1 MQLMVAIVQDED
13 ADRLS
18 KRLNAAGFG
27 ITRLSTVGGFLASG
41 NVTVLMGLEDDRVDA
56 ALTIIRAACRTRR
69 RFINPTPWGT
79 EPAHLSVTA
88 PGIPLEIQ
96 VGGATVFCVPVKRF
110 VSPNRAVTASATHTP
125 GNLTPTSEGAPVM
138 NLMLSIVASEN
149 AEPVTRAL
157 LAAGYRVTR
166 MNTAGGF
173 LRRGNVTLLV
183 GVEETGVDEVVRIID
198 ANSRIRPED
207 ASMSPGATIFV
218 LDATRFVRV

>member
-18 KRLNAAGFG
+18 KRLSAAGFG
-27 ITRLSTVGGFLASG
+27 VTRLSTVGGFLASG
-41 NVTVLMGLEDDRVDA
+41 NVTVLAGVEDDRVDDV
-56 ALTIIRAACRTRR
+56 LKIIRATCRTRR

-96 VGGATVFCVPVKRF
+96 VGGATVFCVPLKRF
-110 VSPNRAVTASATHTP
+110 ISPGRAAASPATNAP
-125 GNLTPTSEGAPVM
+125 LSPVLPSEGVSIM
-138 NLMLSIVASEN
+138 NLMLSIVTSED
-149 AEPVTRAL
+149 ADPITRAL
-157 LAAGYRVTR
+157 LIAGYRVTR

-183 GVEETGVDEVVRIID
+183 GVEEGRVDDVLHIIQ
-198 ANSRIRPED
+198 ANSRVRP
-207 ASMSPGATIFV
+207 PGADAASGATTFV

>member
-41 NVTVLMGLEDDRVDA
+41 NVTVLMGLEDDRVDD
-56 ALTIIRAACRTRR
+56 ALKIIRAACRTRL

-96 VGGATVFCVPVKRF
+96 VGGATVLCVPVKRF
-110 VSPNRAVTASATHTP
+110 VSPNRTVTAPVTCRP
-125 GNLTPTSEGAPVM
+125 GNLTPSSEGAPVM
-138 NLMLSIVASEN
+138 NLMVSIVASEN

-183 GVEETGVDEVVRIID
+183 GVEEAGVDDVLRIIG
-198 ANSRIRPED
+198 ANSRIRPEG
-207 ASMSPGATIFV
+207 AGIGSGATTFV
-218 LDATRFVRV
+218 LDTTRFVRV

>member
-1 MQLMVAIVQDED
+1 MQLMIAIVQDED

-18 KRLNAAGFG
+18 KRLNGEGFSV
-27 ITRLSTVGGFLASG
+27 TRLSTVGGFLASG
-41 NVTVLMGLEDDRVDA
+41 NVTVLIGLEDDRVDA
-56 ALTIIRAACRTRR
+56 ALQVIRTTCHTRQ
-69 RFINPTPWGT
+69 RFINPTPWGA

-110 VSPNRAVTASATHTP
+110 VSPGRTAAALIPQAPHHSAPVKEGTP
-125 GNLTPTSEGAPVM
+125 IMNLVFSIVTSEDAD
-138 NLMLSIVASEN
+138 S
-149 AEPVTRAL
+149 VTRAL
-157 LAAGYRVTR
+157 LTAGYRVTR

-183 GVEETGVDEVVRIID
+183 GVEETGVDEVLRIIQSH
-198 ANSRIRPED
+198 SRTRLED
-207 ASMSPGATIFV
+207 ASAASGATTFV

>member
-41 NVTVLMGLEDDRVDA
+41 NVTVLMGLEDDRVDD
-56 ALTIIRAACRTRR
+56 ALKIIRAACHTRR

-79 EPAHLSVTA
+79 DPAHLSVTA

-96 VGGATVFCVPVKRF
+96 VGGATVFCVPVKRS
-110 VSPNRAVTASATHTP
+110 VSPNRAMIDPDTCTS
-125 GNLTPTSEGAPVM
+125 GNLTSPSQGAPVM

-183 GVEETGVDEVVRIID
+183 GVEEAGVDDVLRIID
-198 ANSRIRPED
+198 ANSRIRPEG
-207 ASMSPGATIFV
+207 ASTGSGATTFV